1 MISSIK
7 MRAMN
12 VLHFLFMAVLT
23 IVCCLHAYVP
33 AEKFSIAV
41 SLLLIHLL
49 LTAFLYRVYN
59 AYRAGEYRIGE
70 LLYAQTLANFLAM
83 AVTYVLLCIL
93 FLRILTLWPAVVTLL
108 AQMLVSLLW
117 CVCANHLYY
126 SLHAPKRTL
135 VLYRGE
141 QDLDKLREITS
152 MEKRFQVEEAVRN
165 PQDIHEIL
173 PALDGFEAVL
183 VSGVEATLRNG
194 ILKEC
199 IDKNIDC
206 YFVPHTGDVIVAGAK
221 HVQSLSVPI
230 MRAQRSRVKPEY
242 AFAKRAFDIV
252 CASIAL
258 VIASPFLIATAIAV
272 KAEDGGPVFYRQ
284 VRLTRDGKQF
294 KILKFRSMRV
304 DAEKDG
310 VARLASEHDDRI
322 TRVGH
327 IIRAIR
333 FDELPQLLNILR
345 GDMSFVGPRPER
357 PEIAAQYE
365 QEMPAFSLRLQV
377 KAGLTGTAQVYGRY
391 NTEPK
396 DKLKMDLMYINN
408 MSPLEDLRLMFATAR
423 ILFMRES
430 TSGVADGQTTA
441 SAVEK
446 EKSA

>member
-141 QDLDKLREITS
+141 QDLDKLREISS
-152 MEKRFQVEEAVRN
+152 MEKRFQVEEAVCN

-357 PEIAAQYE
+357 ACFYRLFEEYIVG
-365 QEMPAFSLRLQV
+365 FSNRLAV
-377 KAGLTGTAQVYGRY
+377 TPGLTGYAQVNGGY
-391 NTEPK
+391 
-396 DKLKMDLMYINN
+396 DLKPEEKIVYDMEYIEHRSVWMDLLCI
-408 MSPLEDLRLMFATAR
+408 LKTIRVVFCGDGAR
-423 ILFMRES
+423 
-430 TSGVADGQTTA
+430 
-441 SAVEK
+441 
-446 EKSA
+446 

>member
-1 MISSIK
+1 MMSSVK
-7 MRAMN
+7 MRCMN
-12 VLHFLFMAVLT
+12 VLHFLCMAVLCA
-23 IVCCLHAYVP
+23 CCIWFYVP
-33 AEKFSIAV
+33 ANHLPVAAAA
-41 SLLLIHLL
+41 LLVNLV

-59 AYRAGEYRIGE
+59 AYRAGEYSVGE
-70 LLYAQTLANFLAM
+70 LLYAQTLANVLALG
-83 AVTYVLLCIL
+83 VSYVLLCIL
-93 FLRILTLWPAVVTLL
+93 RLRLLSLWPAMLTVLAQTLL
-108 AQMLVSLLW
+108 SLLW
-117 CVCANHLYY
+117 SIAATHLYFA
-126 SLHAPKRTL
+126 LHAPKRTL
-135 VLYRGE
+135 VIYRTDT
-141 QDLDKLREITS
+141 DLDKLREISAKTR
-152 MEKRFQVEEAVRN
+152 RFDLCESLCD
-165 PQDIHEIL
+165 PTDIHQII
-173 PALDGFEAVL
+173 PALEGFEAVF
-183 VSGVEATLRNG
+183 VSGIEATLRNG

-206 YFVPHTGDVIVAGAK
+206 YFVPHTGDVIVAGAQ

-258 VIASPFLIATAIAV
+258 VLASPFLLGTAIAV
-272 KAEDGGPVFYRQ
+272 KLEDGGPVFYRQ
-284 VRLTRDGKQF
+284 VRLTQNGRRFQ
-294 KILKFRSMRV
+294 ILKFRSMRV

-310 VARLASEHDDRI
+310 VARLATEHDDRI

-327 IIRAIR
+327 VIRAIR
-333 FDELPQLLNILR
+333 FDELPQILNILR

-423 ILFMRES
+423 ILLLKDS
-430 TSGVADGQTTA
+430 TEGIADGQTTA
-441 SAVEK
+441 TAEK
-446 EKSA
+446 MSRSV